1 MSGTIDRR
9 GATPPDFLV
18 KLLTMVGDEA
28 PDLFSWTGGKL
39 YIHDPVALERKM
51 SVYFRHSNFSSF
63 QRQLN
68 NFGFRKV
75 EGKGKLAPCMYMHD
89 DLVGRPPEA
98 ILTIRRKPATSA
110 ASDRGQPDA
119 KRQREVEK
127 AKSAAAEKVSARADY
142 EQRVAAAAM
151 ARRPVRVARGR
162 PGRDVVALELAALGH
177 PSTLGWAVYGSPR
190 PRTAAPLRLPH
201 DFGL

>member
-1 MSGTIDRR
+1 
-9 GATPPDFLV
+9 
-18 KLLTMVGDEA
+18 MVGDEA
-28 PDLFSWTGGKL
+28 PDLISWTGGKL

-110 ASDRGQPDA
+110 SSDRGQPDA
-119 KRQREVEK
+119 KRQRRQKAPPRPVQPPRPLEAFTGVE
-127 AKSAAAEKVSARADY
+127 SARPIPLPGMPQVPRDQY
-142 EQRVAAAAM
+142 VEAATQLNDSFES
-151 ARRPVRVARGR
+151 GLLLSF
-162 PGRDVVALELAALGH
+162 LEASDKGAIA
-177 PSTLGWAVYGSPR
+177 PSLLSQLT
-190 PRTAAPLRLPH
+190 
-201 DFGL
+201 